1 MPKGISTFLSTL
13 TGLEKGCFGHFS
25 KIIFH
30 HYYGSGGAFCQSER
44 KKTARIFK
52 KSLRLTVRR
61 YLVFVLIVKGERQR
75 FGLLLPLITRQ
86 RGQARLSTA
95 AHFAPFISTVDGCD
109 WLRYVHNIFTKKYPH
124 LIELSMKMCNTKYA
138 DSKSYLTIDMIGGNI
153 MYRFIGKQFGLWR
166 VRFWCSPQL
175 WRGQIKIIH
184 MGAQARLLI
193 VGLCAFL
200 FKSIHT
206 SLRFN
211 EKGGFS

>member
-1 MPKGISTFLSTL
+1 MTQNI
-13 TGLEKGCFGHFS
+13 FS
-25 KIIFH
+25 YY
-30 HYYGSGGAFCQSER
+30 YYGTYALNFQTGT
-44 KKTARIFK
+44 KKATGFSK
-52 KSLRLTVRR
+52 KSLWLTVQR
-61 YLVFVLIVKGERQR
+61 YSVFVLIVKGERQR

-124 LIELSMKMCNTKYA
+124 LIELSMKMCYTKYA

-184 MGAQARLLI
+184 MGA
-193 VGLCAFL
+193 
-200 FKSIHT
+200 
-206 SLRFN
+206 
-211 EKGGFS
+211 